1 LRAIVY
7 AAKSTED
14 TRGSIATQFE
24 DGRAMAA
31 REGWDV
37 IAEYADEAASAW
49 SGDRGPGLA
58 AALDQAQRLA
68 PCVLVVQHSDR
79 LARGDGRTARH
90 LGEIYFWALKA
101 GVEIRSAQDD
111 STFTNPLL
119 AFAMGERNAEDSR
132 RKSLAVK
139 AGMRRLAEA
148 GKFHGGPRPFGLEPV
163 DGRLRAVE
171 SEQAVIR
178 RIDAEFLGGKT
189 LTAISRGLHAD
200 GVRTAQGKIWRP
212 STVRAILE
220 SPLYA
225 GRVRSKGA
233 EFPADIDRCR
243 SDRDHQ
249 RIQEMLANPAT
260 VRRGRL
266 PNGNFLFRR
275 GMLRCGQ
282 CGHGMT
288 SRTDRRWDLEHY
300 LCAGRMAQ
308 GVEFCDMPS
317 IRRADVDSAVFR
329 YFEQVGLDLEATRA
343 AIAEARDRKLAEVQA
358 LRAAAE
364 LEAQRAEERLRRV
377 RRDYADGK
385 LDADDWRDFKM
396 DLGAERN
403 AAQAE
408 ARRLASQ
415 QADVERWGEL
425 ADAEADT
432 LQRLSEIRRL
442 IAGEV
447 RAADGLDGIRAA
459 LSRAFEHFVVHREAP
474 RVHVELIAGPRLVI
488 EPVVRERA
496 IEGYSQNLRPILRR
510 EPLAA
515 TERDRSAMFGPI
527 EVAAARW
534 GARTIEGPRNDR
546 NGVTRAAERSFP
558 WLRPNAALS
567 SERSEQRVSRACA
580 DGRHCLMRLGLL
592 TVAWKTG
599 MLVLAA

>member
-14 TRGSIATQFE
+14 TRGSIATQFD

-132 RKSLAVK
+132 RKSFAVK

-148 GKFHGGPRPFGLEPV
+148 GRFHGGPRPFGLEPV

-200 GVRTAQGKIWRP
+200 GIRTTQGKIWRP

-249 RIQEMLANPAT
+249 RIQEMLANPST

-317 IRRADVDSAVFR
+317 IRRTDVDSAVFR

-343 AIAEARDRKLAEVQA
+343 AIAEARDRKLAEVKA

-364 LEAQRAEERLRRV
+364 HEAQRAEERLRRV

-385 LDADDWRDFKM
+385 LDADDWHDFKM
-396 DLGAERN
+396 ELGAERN
-403 AAQAE
+403 AAGS
-408 ARRLASQ
+408 RSQ
-415 QADVERWGEL
+415 
-425 ADAEADT
+425 
-432 LQRLSEIRRL
+432 
-442 IAGEV
+442 
-447 RAADGLDGIRAA
+447 
-459 LSRAFEHFVVHREAP
+459 
-474 RVHVELIAGPRLVI
+474 
-488 EPVVRERA
+488 
-496 IEGYSQNLRPILRR
+496 
-510 EPLAA
+510 
-515 TERDRSAMFGPI
+515 
-527 EVAAARW
+527 AARVPACR
-534 GARTIEGPRNDR
+534 GRALGRAR
-546 NGVTRAAERSFP
+546 
-558 WLRPNAALS
+558 
-567 SERSEQRVSRACA
+567 
-580 DGRHCLMRLGLL
+580 GR
-592 TVAWKTG
+592 
-599 MLVLAA
+599 

>member
-1 LRAIVY
+1 LKAIVY

-14 TRGSIATQFE
+14 IRGSILTQLE
-24 DGRAMAA
+24 DGRAMAT
-31 REGWDV
+31 REGWKV
-37 IAEYADEAASAW
+37 AGEYLDEAASAW
-49 SGDRGPGLA
+49 TGDRGPGLA
-58 AALDQAQRLA
+58 GALAHAERIS

-163 DGRLRAVE
+163 DGRLRAVRR
-171 SEQAVIR
+171 EQAVIR

-189 LTAISRGLHAD
+189 LTAISRSLHAD
-200 GVRTAQGKIWRP
+200 GIRTTQGKIWRP

-225 GRVRSKGA
+225 GRIRSRGA

-243 SDRDHQ
+243 SDHDHE
-249 RIQEMLANPAT
+249 RIQKMLASPST

-266 PNGNFLFRR
+266 PNGNFLFHR

-308 GVEFCDMPS
+308 GAEYCDMPS

-329 YFEQVGLDLEATRA
+329 YFEQVGLDLEATRT
-343 AIAEARDRKLAEVQA
+343 AIAEARDRKLAEVGA

-364 LEAQRAEERLRRV
+364 QEAQRAEGRLRRV
-377 RRDYADGK
+377 RRDYTDGK
-385 LDADDWRDFKM
+385 LDADDWRDFKTE
-396 DLGAERN
+396 LGAERD
-403 AAQAE
+403 AARAE
-408 ARRLASQ
+408 AERLASQ
-415 QADVERWGEL
+415 HADVERWGEL
-425 ADAEADT
+425 ADAEAET
-432 LQRLSEIRRL
+432 LRRLSEIRRL

-459 LSRAFEHFVVHREAP
+459 LSRAFEHFVVHREAA

-488 EPVVRERA
+488 EPIVREQA

-510 EPLAA
+510 EPLAD
-515 TERDRSAMFGPI
+515 TKRDRSAMFGPI
-527 EVAAARW
+527 EVAAA
-534 GARTIEGPRNDR
+534 I
-546 NGVTRAAERSFP
+546 
-558 WLRPNAALS
+558 
-567 SERSEQRVSRACA
+567 
-580 DGRHCLMRLGLL
+580 
-592 TVAWKTG
+592 
-599 MLVLAA
+599 